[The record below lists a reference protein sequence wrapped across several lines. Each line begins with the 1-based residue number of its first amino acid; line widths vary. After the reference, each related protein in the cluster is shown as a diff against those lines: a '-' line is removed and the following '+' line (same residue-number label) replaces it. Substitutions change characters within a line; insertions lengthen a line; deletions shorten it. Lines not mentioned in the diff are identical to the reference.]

1 MFSGIVGFAKYC
13 ADNSDAEGAMKI
25 VTMLNDLYTLFDELT
40 DPSRNP
46 NIYKVRH
53 ISSSSSSIW
62 LSFALSVLLRLWLW
76 LEEAEGASLNPIYVR
91 PEKTFS
97 LSYASTFSL

>member
-53 ISSSSSSIW
+53 ISSSSSSI
-62 LSFALSVLLRLWLW
+62 
-76 LEEAEGASLNPIYVR
+76 
-91 PEKTFS
+91 
-97 LSYASTFSL
+97 